1 MLHKK
6 RNTKQKQ
13 CFHKCCTLTHACTHH
28 TDLTK
33 EKKMGDKNYVY
44 NDSLGFTQAL
54 LHSYS
59 TYHIITS
66 QQHSKA
72 LTSRRFLSNIQQ
84 KTERKE
90 MRMRAMYATWLSYY
104 GREHVKN
111 IIVVWWY
118 GVASSFC
125 IHSFPF
131 NLTRRSRHTINAIL
145 VLLFMKISESIM
157 IRNL

>member
-1 MLHKK
+1 MLHTYTCMHAPHWFNK
-6 RNTKQKQ
+6 R
-13 CFHKCCTLTHACTHH
+13 
-28 TDLTK
+28 
-33 EKKMGDKNYVY
+33 EKMGDKNYVY

-66 QQHSKA
+66 QQHCKEL
-72 LTSRRFLSNIQQ
+72 LTSRRFFIQYSTKKLKKWEWEQ
-84 KTERKE
+84 CN
-90 MRMRAMYATWLSYY
+90 MIIIVWQSMW
-104 GREHVKN
+104 KN

-118 GVASSFC
+118 GVAYSYC